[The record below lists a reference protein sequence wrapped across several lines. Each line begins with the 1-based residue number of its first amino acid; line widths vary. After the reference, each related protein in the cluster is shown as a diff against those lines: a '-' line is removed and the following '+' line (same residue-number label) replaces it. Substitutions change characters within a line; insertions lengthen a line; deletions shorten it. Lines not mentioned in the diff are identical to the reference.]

1 MRIFAL
7 FGGVKPIWGKAD
19 NIKILGILFEINL
32 LTFFFVMYY
41 FLIPF
46 FRHQTSTYMG
56 CPGCF

>member
-32 LTFFFVMYY
+32 LKFFCNVLLFNS
-41 FLIPF
+41 F
-46 FRHQTSTYMG
+46 F
-56 CPGCF
+56 